1 MSSSAKNTWFV
12 YMVSCSDATL
22 YTGITNNLDKR
33 IEQHNSLKGGAK
45 YTRGRQPVS
54 LVYFEQ
60 VANRSLALRREY
72 DLKRMTTSEKQ
83 HLIHSSS
90 G

>member
-1 MSSSAKNTWFV
+1 MSSSAKSTWFV
-12 YMVSCSDATL
+12 YMVSCADATL
-22 YTGITNNLDKR
+22 YTGITTNLDKR
-33 IEQHNSLKGGAK
+33 IQQHNSPKGGAK

-60 VANRSLALRREY
+60 VTNRSLALKREY
-72 DLKRMTTSEKQ
+72 DLKRMSMSEKQ